1 MHAMKNNMENAC
13 MANNFIQSAAVIV
26 DAYLVSGAQGGRII
40 YQNLTWRT
48 ARRKDLRKAVFGSW
62 LVFFGVLIR
71 PFPFF
76 NFALQFFYNA
86 FSQLPVVVCDHDY

>member
-1 MHAMKNNMENAC
+1 

-26 DAYLVSGAQGGRII
+26 DAYLVSGKQGGRII

-48 ARRKDLRKAVFGSW
+48 ARRKDLRQAVCDSW
-62 LVFFGVLIR
+62 VFFNILIR

-76 NFALQFFYNA
+76 NFTLQFFYFA